1 MIIIKK
7 YFKVKNVKR
16 CACSG
21 FFILGMLF
29 CFVFSVFGQDQIIK
43 LKDGNVLRGK
53 IVSREKDVYQIETTS
68 LGVFFIHQSDV
79 LSIEEATSV
88 PSAQSS
94 SQTSVGP
101 SSAPSLQSPAQ
112 PSAQSTSVPSLQ
124 SPAQP
129 SAQSTSVPSSQSP
142 AQPSAPPD
150 FEVYKKKLANDPQIM
165 ASVVSLSQDQTTVDL
180 FSDPALKDAIMRQ
193 DINYLKN
200 NEKFLK
206 FVNHPTV
213 QRIMGELAAK
223 NDTKN

>member
-112 PSAQSTSVPSLQ
+112 PSAQSTSVPS
-124 SPAQP
+124 
-129 SAQSTSVPSSQSP
+129 SQSP